1 MSFSLVTV
9 ALILAASG
17 AAVDERNII
26 HGIEIPSEGYC
37 DQPYIVMNDLGEWVC
52 TLTTGPGAEGNDKQ
66 HVVAT
71 ISTDKGKTW
80 GPLINIEPQGPPE
93 ASWVMPL
100 KVGGRIYAFYDY
112 NGDNLREV
120 KLSDG
125 GTTKRVDT
133 LGHYVFK
140 YSDDGGHTWSEQRY
154 RIPIRTF
161 DFDRENVYGG
171 DVHFFWGVGKP
182 IVHDG
187 AAYIGVSKVGNFG
200 KGFIERSEGIFLRSD
215 NILTEWDPEKIRWET
230 LPEGD
235 VGLRAPQGPIAEEH
249 NLTPLSDDSLYCTY
263 RTVDGHSC
271 HAYSRDGGRTW
282 TAPEYMTYTPGG
294 RQIKHPRAANF
305 VRRFSNGKY
314 LYWFHNHGGQTY
326 DGRNPVW
333 MSGGVEKDGFIH
345 WSQPEIVLYDDTP
358 STRMSYPDF
367 VELDGEFYATETQKT
382 IARVHKLDRTLLEG
396 MWNQH
401 RNKTIVEDGLVL
413 HATVENTKPGT
424 EIAMPQLPTLEPGG
438 GFTIELWLDV
448 KDAPSAQALL
458 DTFDADGVGIAV
470 SRTQNGGIQ
479 LTVSDGTTRESFA
492 SDAGVLSE
500 PGLHHVAII
509 VDGGPRIVTFVVD
522 GVLCDGGAE
531 MPQGWYR
538 IDPALL
544 DCNGSSSIHFAD
556 ASGVA
561 IESLRIYAR
570 YLRTSE
576 AVGNWRAGLNGS
588 EPEGEAYDVVVY
600 GGTAGGA
607 ITAIAAAN
615 EGLNVV
621 LIEPGAHIGGMV
633 SGGLGRTD
641 YGNQGVIGGMSRDF
655 FERLGEHYGE
665 DISWFFEPHI
675 AEAEFREWLDE
686 TGVKVVFG
694 QRVDSVDKHGT
705 EITAMVMDDG
715 TVYRAKL
722 FADCSYE
729 GDLMHRAGVL
739 FTWGRESRD
748 VYGES
753 LAGRIERS
761 PKHQFPG
768 PIDPYDENGE
778 LLPLIYRG
786 PAGAAGQGDRKVQ
799 AYNFRLCLTNRAEN
813 RLPFPK
819 PEGYDPKRF
828 ELLKRYLTAYPDV
841 PLDKTLSF
849 GLMPEAKTDINN
861 NGPISTDYIG
871 GSWEYPEAT
880 YERRAEIWDE
890 TLQYIQE
897 FLYFLANDPSVPET
911 MQQEMNEWG
920 PSADE
925 FQDTDHWP
933 HQMYIREARRMVGEY
948 VMQQKDL
955 QTDREKDDSIG
966 MGSYNSDSHHVQRIL
981 AGSEDFEGDEASAIN
996 EGDMQVPVQPYE
1008 ISYRA
1013 LVPKRDQATNLLVPV
1028 CCSASHVAYSSIRME
1043 PQYMIMGHAAGVA
1056 AALAIRDGLP
1066 VQDVPIGEL
1075 QSKLKERDQIIGFED
1090 VDAPFVKVSQLEGIV
1105 IDNPDAET
1113 TGQWSR
1119 STSVGPYVGFDYIHE
1134 LAEAEQSDARLRYLP
1149 KLPKAG
1155 NYEVRF
1161 SYSANPNR
1169 ATNVPVT
1176 IHTAEG
1182 PVTVLVNERENQG
1195 ELSPFISLGV
1205 YAFSGTN
1212 DGAVEIST
1220 QGTDGYVVGDA
1231 VQWLPVE

>member
-1 MSFSLVTV
+1 MTPSAFLVT
-9 ALILAASG
+9 LLLAANG
-17 AAVDERNII
+17 AAMDARNIV
-26 HGIEIPSEGYC
+26 HGNEIPSQGYC

-52 TLTTGPGAEGNDKQ
+52 TLTTGPGEEGNEKQ

-71 ISTDKGKTW
+71 ISADKGKTW
-80 GPLINIEPQGPPE
+80 GPLIDIEPEGPPE

-112 NGDNLREV
+112 NAENLREV

-125 GTTKRVDT
+125 SKRKRVDT

-154 RIPIRTF
+154 RIPIRSF
-161 DFDRENVYGG
+161 EIDRENVYGG
-171 DVHFFWGVGKP
+171 DVQFFWGVGKP
-182 IVHDG
+182 IVHNG

-200 KGFIERSEGIFLRSD
+200 EGFIERSEGIFLRSD

-249 NLTPLSDDSLYCTY
+249 NLTPLSDGSLYCTY
-263 RTVDGHSC
+263 RTVDGHPC

-282 TAPEYMTYTPGG
+282 TGPEYMTYTPGG
-294 RQIKHPRAANF
+294 RRIKHPRAANF

-314 LYWFHNHGGQTY
+314 LYWFHNHGGQSY
-326 DGRNPVW
+326 EGRNPVW
-333 MSGGVEKDGFIH
+333 MCGGVEKDGFIH

-358 STRMSYPDF
+358 SVRMSYPDF
-367 VELDGEFYATETQKT
+367 IELDGEFFVTETQKT
-382 IARVHKLDRTLLEG
+382 VARVHKLDRALLEG
-396 MWNQH
+396 MWNQR
-401 RNKTIVEDGLVL
+401 RNKTIAEDGLVL
-413 HATVENTKPGT
+413 HATGEDAKPGG
-424 EIAMPQLPTLEPGG
+424 EIAMAQLPKLEPGE
-438 GFTIELWLDV
+438 GFTIGLWLNV
-448 KDAPSAQALL
+448 KESRTDQTLFSTTN
-458 DTFDADGVGIAV
+458 DTGAGVSVGLAADGGV
-470 SRTQNGGIQ
+470 Q
-479 LTVSDGTTRESFA
+479 LMASDGTTTQTYT
-492 SDAGVLSE
+492 SDPGVVSE
-500 PGLHHVAII
+500 PGLHHIAIT

-522 GVLCDGGAE
+522 GTLCDGGEARA
-531 MPQGWYR
+531 QGWYR
-538 IDPALL
+538 IDPALV
-544 DCNGSSSIHFAD
+544 DCNGSTSIRFGD
-556 ASGVA
+556 LSTAS
-561 IESLRIYAR
+561 IESLRIYGR
-570 YLRTSE
+570 YLSTSE
-576 AVGNWRAGLNGS
+576 AVGNWRAGVNGA

-615 EGLNVV
+615 EGLSV
-621 LIEPGAHIGGMV
+621 LLVEPGAHIGGMV

-641 YGNQGVIGGMSRDF
+641 FGNQSVIGGMSRQY

-686 TGVKVVFG
+686 AGVEVVFG
-694 QRVDSVDKHGT
+694 KRIDSVDKRGT
-705 EITAMVMDDG
+705 DVRAMVMDDG
-715 TVYRAKL
+715 TVYRAKV

-739 FTWGRESRD
+739 FTWGRESQE

-768 PIDPYDENGE
+768 PVNPYDANGD
-778 LLPLIYRG
+778 LLPYIYRG
-786 PAGAAGQGDRKVQ
+786 PAGATGQGDRKVQ
-799 AYNFRLCLTNRAEN
+799 AYNFRLCLTDRESN
-813 RLPFPK
+813 RLPYPK
-819 PEGYDPKRF
+819 PEGYDPAKY
-828 ELLKRYLTAYPDV
+828 ELLKRYLAANPELPMGKV
-841 PLDKTLSF
+841 MNPSP
-849 GLMPEAKTDINN
+849 MPEAKTDVNN
-861 NGPISTDYIG
+861 NGAFSTDYIG
-871 GSWEYPEAT
+871 GSWDYPEGT

-890 TLQYIQE
+890 TLRYIQG
-897 FLYFLANDPSVPET
+897 FLYFLANDPSVPEAL
-911 MQQEMNEWG
+911 QEEVNQWG

-925 FQDTDHWP
+925 FEDTNHWP

-948 VMQQKDL
+948 VMHQKDL

-966 MGSYNSDSHHVQRIL
+966 MGSYNSDSHHVQRIV
-981 AGSEDFEGDEASAIN
+981 AGPDDFEGDEPSAIN

-1043 PQYMIMGHAAGVA
+1043 PQYMIMGHASGVA
-1056 AALAIRDGLP
+1056 AALAIRDGVP
-1066 VQDVPIGEL
+1066 VQDVPIDEL
-1075 QSKLKERDQIIGFED
+1075 QAKLMEQEQILGPED
-1090 VDAPFVKVSQLEGIV
+1090 VEAPYVKVSELDGIV
-1105 IDNPDAET
+1105 IDNPDVEVI
-1113 TGQWSR
+1113 GQWRR
-1119 STSVGPYVGFDYIHE
+1119 STSAGPYVGYDYIHE
-1134 LAEAEQSDARLRYLP
+1134 LVDVDQPDAKLRYVP
-1149 KLPKAG
+1149 KLPKPG
-1155 NYEVRF
+1155 TYEVRF
-1161 SYSANPNR
+1161 SYSPNPNR

-1176 IHTAEG
+1176 IYTADG
-1182 PVTVLVNERENQG
+1182 PVTVSVNERKNQG

-1205 YAFSGTN
+1205 FAFSGAD
-1212 DGAVEIST
+1212 DGTVEV
-1220 QGTDGYVVGDA
+1220 GVKDTDGYVVGDA

>member
-1 MSFSLVTV
+1 MSFAVLSIAIVLSV
-9 ALILAASG
+9 AG

-26 HGIEIPSEGYC
+26 HGVEIPSEGYC
-37 DQPYIVMNDLGEWVC
+37 DQPYIVVNDLGEWVC
-52 TLTTGPGAEGNDKQ
+52 TLTTGPGKEGNDRQ

-71 ISTDKGKTW
+71 ISADKGQSW
-80 GPLINIEPQGPPE
+80 GPLIDIEPQGPPE

-112 NGDNLREV
+112 NGDNMREV
-120 KLSDG
+120 KLSNG

-161 DFDRENVYGG
+161 EIDRENVYGG
-171 DVHFFWGVGKP
+171 DVQFFWGVGKP
-182 IVHDG
+182 IIHDG

-200 KGFIERSEGIFLRSD
+200 KGFIERSEGIFLKSD

-230 LPEGD
+230 LPDGD
-235 VGLRAPQGPIAEEH
+235 IGLRGPQGPIAEEH
-249 NLTPLSDDSLYCTY
+249 NLTPLSDGSLYCTY
-263 RTVDGHSC
+263 RTVDGHPC
-271 HAYSRDGGRTW
+271 HAYSRDSGRTW
-282 TAPEYMTYTPGG
+282 TGPEYMTYTPNG

-314 LYWFHNHGGQTY
+314 LYWFHNHGGQSY
-326 DGRNPVW
+326 EGRNPVW
-333 MSGGVEKDGFIH
+333 MCGGVEKDGFIH

-367 VELDGEFYATETQKT
+367 VELDGEFFATETQKSV
-382 IARVHKLDRTLLEG
+382 ARVHKLDRTLLEG

-401 RNKTIVEDGLVL
+401 RSKIVANDGLVL
-413 HATVENTKPGT
+413 YATAKDTKPGT
-424 EIAMPQLPTLEPGG
+424 GIAMPQLPRLEAGG
-438 GFTIELWLDV
+438 GFTIDLWLDV
-448 KDAPSAQALL
+448 KDSSSAQPLL
-458 DTFDADGVGIAV
+458 DTWDAEGVGMAV
-470 SRTQNGGIQ
+470 SRTPEGGIQ
-479 LTVSDGTTRESFA
+479 LTASDGTIRESYA

-522 GVLCDGGAE
+522 GMLGDGGAE
-531 MPQGWYR
+531 APQGWHR
-538 IDPALL
+538 IDPALI
-544 DCNGSSSIHFAD
+544 DCNGSTSIHFAD
-556 ASGVA
+556 TAGVSV
-561 IESLRIYAR
+561 ESLRVYSR

-576 AVGNWRAGLNGS
+576 AVGNWRAGVQGS
-588 EPEGEAYDVVVY
+588 EPEGEAYDVIVY

-615 EGLNVV
+615 EGLSVL

-641 YGNQGVIGGMSRDF
+641 YGNQSVIGGMSRHF

-665 DISWFFEPHI
+665 AISWFFEPHI
-675 AEAEFREWLDE
+675 AEAEFRKWLDE
-686 TGVKVVFG
+686 AGVNVVFG
-694 QRVDSVDKHGT
+694 QRIDSVDKDGT
-705 EITAMVMDDG
+705 TVTAMVMDDG
-715 TVYRAKL
+715 TVYRAKV

-739 FTWGRESRD
+739 FTWGRESQD
-748 VYGES
+748 IYGES

-761 PKHQFPG
+761 PKHQFPV
-768 PIDPYDENGE
+768 PVDPYDANGD

-786 PAGAAGQGDRKVQ
+786 ASGAPGQGDRKVQ

-819 PEGYDPKRF
+819 PEGYDPARY
-828 ELLKRYLTAYPDV
+828 EILKRYLLANPNLK
-841 PLDKTLSF
+841 LDEVMIPSP
-849 GLMPEAKTDINN
+849 MPEAKTDVNN
-861 NGPISTDYIG
+861 RGAVSTDYIG

-880 YERRAEIWDE
+880 YARRAEIWDE
-890 TLQYIQE
+890 TLRYIQG
-897 FLYFLANDPSVPET
+897 FLYFLANDPSVPEVL
-911 MQQEMNEWG
+911 QQEVNEWG

-925 FQDTDHWP
+925 FQDTEHWP
-933 HQMYIREARRMVGEY
+933 HQMYVREARRMVGEY
-948 VMQQKDL
+948 VMHQKDL

-981 AGSEDFEGDEASAIN
+981 AGPDDFPGDAPSAIN

-1056 AALAIRDGLP
+1056 AALAIRDGVP

-1090 VDAPFVKVSQLEGIV
+1090 VDAPYVKVSQLDGIV
-1105 IDNPDAET
+1105 VDNPDAEVI
-1113 TGQWSR
+1113 GQWSR

-1134 LAEAEQSDARLRYLP
+1134 LAEAEQDDARLRYVP

-1155 NYEVRF
+1155 KYEVRL

-1182 PVTVLVNERENQG
+1182 PVTVMVNERENQG

-1205 YAFSGTN
+1205 YAFSGTD
-1212 DGAVEIST
+1212 DGTVEIST

-1231 VQWLPVE
+1231 VQWVPVE